1 MAKSVI
7 DTNTTIINGRNVQVV
22 TYDNGEVVQNDLGP
36 AGNQDD
42 AIANLSK
49 TFENYGISS
58 LASVIAGFV
67 QQGYSSDTIALMLQD
82 TPEYKQRFAGNAVR
96 RNAGLPVLS
105 PGEYLA
111 TERSYRAILES
122 SGLPKGFYD
131 SQDDFQKFIANDTS
145 PTVLKQRV
153 DAASGAIKNADP
165 YYTQALQDMYGLST
179 GDMIAHA
186 LDPDKALPL
195 IEKQAKA
202 VEFGAAAAR
211 QGLSYSQGSS
221 EALAQQSI
229 AGVGSG
235 VGAEQGFSSIASI
248 LPTTQQLGQI
258 YGENYDQATAEQDVF
273 GGLASA
279 KRKRQKLGEMETS
292 TFSGQSGLSAG
303 ALKSNKS
310 GQF

>member
-1 MAKSVI
+1 MAT
-7 DTNTTIINGRNVQVV
+7 DLTTI
-22 TYDNGEVVQNDLGP
+22 QN
-36 AGNQDD
+36 D
-42 AIANLSK
+42 AIANLTK
-49 TFENYGISS
+49 MFENYGLGS
-58 LASVIAGFV
+58 LASTIAGFV

-82 TPEYKQRFAGNAVR
+82 TPEYKQRFAGNEAR
-96 RNAGLPVLS
+96 RAAGLPVLS
-105 PGEYLA
+105 PAEYLA

-122 SGLPKGFYD
+122 AGLPKGFYD
-131 SQDDFQKFIANDTS
+131 DQTDFQRFIANDTS

-153 DAASGAIKNADP
+153 DAAAGAIKNADP

-186 LDPDKALPL
+186 LDPDTALPL

-202 VEFGAAAAR
+202 VEFGVAAAR
-211 QGLSYSQGSS
+211 QGLSYSQASS
-221 EALAQQSI
+221 ESLAQQSI

-235 VGAEQGFSSIASI
+235 VGAEQGFSAIASI
-248 LPTTQQLGQI
+248 LPTAQQLGQI
-258 YGENYDQATAEQDVF
+258 YGDSYDQTTAEQDIF

-279 KRKRQKLGEMETS
+279 KRKRQKLGQMETS

-303 ALKSNKS
+303 SLKTSKS

>member
-1 MAKSVI
+1 MAE
-7 DTNTTIINGRNVQVV
+7 DLTT
-22 TYDNGEVVQNDLGP
+22 TQN
-36 AGNQDD
+36 D
-42 AIANLSK
+42 AIANLTK
-49 TFENYGISS
+49 IFENYGLGS
-58 LASVIAGFV
+58 LASTITGFV
-67 QQGYSSDTIALMLQD
+67 QKGFNSDTIALMLQD
-82 TPEYKQRFAGNAVR
+82 TPEYKQRFAGNEVR
-96 RNAGLPVLS
+96 RKAGLPVLS
-105 PGEYLA
+105 PSEYLA

-131 SQDDFQKFIANDTS
+131 SQDDFQKFIENDTS

-248 LPTTQQLGQI
+248 LPTAQQLGQI
-258 YGENYDQATAEQDVF
+258 YGQTYDQATAEQDVF

-303 ALKSNKS
+303 SLKNSSKGS
-310 GQF
+310 F